1 MTSNNSCF
9 LFCRYEGLLLACLG
23 SSTLN
28 YAIFGSLCY
37 LSWGTDTKGN
47 VLNNLQAYAHGNG
60 IGEAAVTVVQASLVF
75 CIAGSY
81 PLQLFVFT
89 DLFESWLFKPGRL
102 SKENVVLKQNI
113 SRALL
118 VLGTCLVAVAVPN
131 FALLMGIIGK
141 GFVSCLFSYTTSTPS
156 KLNLL

>member
-37 LSWGTDTKGN
+37 LSWGTDTN
-47 VLNNLQAYAHGNG
+47 GNG
-60 IGEAAVTVVQASLVF
+60 IGEAAITVVQASLVF